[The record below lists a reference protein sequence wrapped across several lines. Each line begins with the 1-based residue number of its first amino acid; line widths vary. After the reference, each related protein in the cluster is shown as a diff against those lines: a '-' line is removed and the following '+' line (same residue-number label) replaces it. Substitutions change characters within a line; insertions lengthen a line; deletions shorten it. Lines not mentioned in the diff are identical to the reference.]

1 VSSVAERSAQLSR
14 ADGDTNPRRR
24 DSERARALAELSHSL
39 AAAIDDVPGVLN
51 GVVQLVS
58 NFLGDTAVIRLVDA
72 AGDTVSVV
80 AVGDP
85 DPSVR
90 TTVTSIVTAS
100 PTNLHEIEPWA
111 HAIREAR
118 SIELTGGDLA
128 QATRGLPLDSRRAI
142 KELDITATLICP
154 LRSRGQVIG
163 TLGLWRRGD
172 KGEHSPRD
180 QAFAQEL
187 ADRAALAIDNARLV
201 QRLRAEVEE
210 RKRNEENLQLSSELL
225 HRADEKRRALIS
237 NLVSVE
243 EEQRRR
249 IAVDVHDDSIQA
261 MAAIGLRLQV
271 MRRHA
276 PTPDLAKRIAEI
288 EETVVS
294 SISRLR
300 QLLVQLDSPSVEE
313 GGLARALSHYMDE
326 LFADGTP
333 KTSFR
338 TTIVVEPPAQTRT
351 ILYRIAQE
359 ALNNVRKHARA
370 TKVSLVLSPLDNGV
384 LVTIQDD
391 GIGFNADDV
400 SKRSLPGHL
409 GLRSM
414 VERATMAEGW
424 LTVDSG
430 HGAGTTLRLWLPIL
444 DSPADL

>member
-1 VSSVAERSAQLSR
+1 MSDPSTLFAQPE
-14 ADGDTNPRRR
+14 GEHNPRRR

-58 NFLGDTAVIRLVDA
+58 NFLGDTAVIRLMDA
-72 AGDTVSVV
+72 SGDAVSVM

-90 TTVTSIVTAS
+90 AAVESIVASS
-100 PTNLHEIEPWA
+100 PTRLHDIEPWA
-111 HAIREAR
+111 IAIENAKTV
-118 SIELTGGDLA
+118 SLSGKDLA
-128 QATRGLPLDSRRAI
+128 ASTRVLPPPARRAI
-142 KELDITATLICP
+142 NELGITATLICP
-154 LRSRGQVIG
+154 LRARGKVIG

-172 KGEHSPRD
+172 RPEHSARD
-180 QAFAQEL
+180 QGFAQEL
-187 ADRAALAIDNARLV
+187 ADRAALAIENARLV

-210 RKRNEENLQLSSELL
+210 RKRNEENLQLSTELL
-225 HRADEKRRALIS
+225 HRADEKRRALVA
-237 NLVSVE
+237 NLVSAE

-261 MAAIGLRLQV
+261 MAAMGLRLQV
-271 MRRHA
+271 LRRHA
-276 PTPDLAKRIAEI
+276 PTPDLANRISEI
-288 EETVVS
+288 EETVVA

-300 QLLVQLDSPSVEE
+300 HLLFQLDAPSVDE
-313 GGLARALSHYMDE
+313 GGLSRALSRYLDE
-326 LFADGTP
+326 TFPDEPP

-338 TTIVVEPPAQTRT
+338 STLVGEPSAQTRT

-359 ALNNVRKHARA
+359 AINNVRKHARA
-370 TKVSLVLSPLDNGV
+370 TKVSLTLSPLEEGV
-384 LVTIQDD
+384 LATIQDD
-391 GIGFNADDV
+391 GIGFNMEEV

-414 VERATMAEGW
+414 LERAAVADGW

-430 HGAGTTLRLWLPIL
+430 KGAGTTVRLWLPAVDAL
-444 DSPADL
+444 AEL